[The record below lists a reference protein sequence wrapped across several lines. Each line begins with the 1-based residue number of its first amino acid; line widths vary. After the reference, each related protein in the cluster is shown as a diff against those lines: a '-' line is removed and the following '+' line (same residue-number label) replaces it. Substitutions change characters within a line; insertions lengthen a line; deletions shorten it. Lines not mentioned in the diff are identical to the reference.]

1 MVDVAP
7 KPETLREA
15 VAAAEVRMQPA
26 TLRLVEKAVGARG
39 KGDVLATARLAG
51 IMAAKRTADLIPL
64 CHPVRLVGCD
74 LDLVTDRAL
83 PGVRVQARARAVDRT
98 GVEMEALTACSVA
111 ALTVYDM
118 VKGVERGVV
127 VESLRVLEK
136 TGGKED
142 WHAQQ

>member
-1 MVDVAP
+1 MSHVAA

-51 IMAAKRTADLIPL
+51 IMAAKRTADLLPL

-98 GVEMEALTACSVA
+98 G
-111 ALTVYDM
+111 
-118 VKGVERGVV
+118 
-127 VESLRVLEK
+127 
-136 TGGKED
+136 
-142 WHAQQ
+142 